1 MTTQCIDIGNYI
13 YNYFQLF
20 INMLRKKLNKTQ
32 NKKNYYQNLE
42 ASNKQF
48 TSPFWRL
55 GLWAILPTLFHL
67 RLLGS
72 IELVIELV
80 QRVQDCFTH
89 IPDIWDSWKNGLI
102 WIIQVRTLHTNFLGQ
117 WTSDMANQSFLKK
130 NAKRKLSVFLKAG
143 LEGKTSNCHMFT
155 VSVIFCWSNVVIS

>member
-1 MTTQCIDIGNYI
+1 
-13 YNYFQLF
+13 
-20 INMLRKKLNKTQ
+20 MLRKKLNKTQ
-32 NKKNYYQNLE
+32 NKKNYCQNLE

-55 GLWAILPTLFHL
+55 GLWAILPTLFYL
-67 RLLGS
+67 GLLGS

-130 NAKRKLSVFLKAG
+130 MQRGSCQSSWRQDLKAR
-143 LEGKTSNCHMFT
+143 LVTAICSQYLSY
-155 VSVIFCWSNVVIS
+155 SVGQM